1 VGGGT
6 GTDDDDPVDDHGAP
20 TPEREADDVGELPRL
35 VMRQKTY
42 RYRQDLDWNDSA
54 APISIPATLVAS
66 PAASGEPPP
75 SEPPAQDGSA
85 RSHERATTIETL
97 AGAAERATTLEML
110 ARAADHATA
119 LEVAAY
125 ARATAELTP
134 TSELPAVGRESEEI
148 ELPLIV
154 RPAPEEPILEPD
166 PEDADHGSDPSSEP
180 APTRTPASNWALSH
194 ARTIEPRPAEA
205 LEPAATTTKPHRG
218 AMVSPAAPIGT
229 TTAQRPH
236 QIVDRDRELERQEHL
251 ATVGRMKRLMPLAT
265 VLWLG
270 FFFVD
275 FVLATWVVP
284 GPLLPYLGLR
294 LLGVVPILISWWRL
308 VREPTPTPRLLA
320 VLDLAMTSSSAT
332 ILSAMCLL
340 SGGLTSPYATYI
352 TMVIAGRAAS
362 TPDHWRTG
370 MVRLGVPALASP
382 VVLALSL
389 PFSPMLQQQLADAG
403 ARGTYF
409 FYLMLI
415 GGAWGL
421 LVIASHNAWVL
432 RRQVFRSRSIGRYR
446 LERRIGEGGMGEV
459 WVAWDEQLRRDVALK
474 ILRPE
479 AGTQAA
485 AVARFER
492 EIMATAALSHPNTV
506 RIYDHGVTDDG
517 LWYYAME
524 LLTGV
529 DLYEL
534 VAAEGPLSPA
544 RAIHVARQA
553 AGALAEAHRRGI
565 VHRDLKPENLFV
577 AELGGERDFVKVLDF
592 GIVRMIQSDEVRLTG
607 TGWVAGTPAYVSPE
621 VAAGGDAGPPA
632 DVYGLGGVLYFALTA
647 TPPFDAESSAA
658 LLRLHVSAAP
668 EPPSKRRGR
677 PLPPGLEETVMRC
690 LAKRPEDRFADA
702 GALARA
708 LDDCAGSGLVEPD
721 EPDEPAEPA
730 NADDGEGE
738 PGLNLPRLTP
748 LRPSEH

>member
-1 VGGGT
+1 VSRGS
-6 GTDDDDPVDDHGAP
+6 GTDDERDATDVDAEPRP
-20 TPEREADDVGELPRL
+20 T
-35 VMRQKTY
+35 MRQKTY
-42 RYRQDLDWNDSA
+42 RYRQDLEWNDGA
-54 APISIPATLVAS
+54 APISVPPPLAPTRDAPPQGAVAS
-66 PAASGEPPP
+66 PAAPL
-75 SEPPAQDGSA
+75 
-85 RSHERATTIETL
+85 RATTT
-97 AGAAERATTLEML
+97 
-110 ARAADHATA
+110 
-119 LEVAAY
+119 
-125 ARATAELTP
+125 
-134 TSELPAVGRESEEI
+134 
-148 ELPLIV
+148 
-154 RPAPEEPILEPD
+154 
-166 PEDADHGSDPSSEP
+166 
-180 APTRTPASNWALSH
+180 
-194 ARTIEPRPAEA
+194 
-205 LEPAATTTKPHRG
+205 
-218 AMVSPAAPIGT
+218 
-229 TTAQRPH
+229 RPH
-236 QIVDRDRELERQEHL
+236 QIIDRDRELERQEHL

-294 LLGVVPILISWWRL
+294 LLGVVPILISWRRL
-308 VREPTPTPRLLA
+308 VREPTPGPRLLA
-320 VLDLAMTSSSAT
+320 ALDLAMTSSSAT
-332 ILSAMCLL
+332 ILAAMCLL

-382 VVLALSL
+382 VVLALAL
-389 PFSPMLQQQLADAG
+389 PFSPMLQQQLLDAG

-409 FYLMLI
+409 FHLMLI

-421 LVIASHNAWVL
+421 LVIASHNAWTL

-459 WVAWDEQLRRDVALK
+459 WVAFDEQLRRDVALK

-479 AGTQAA
+479 VGTQAA

-506 RIYDHGVTDDG
+506 RIFDHGVTDDG

-534 VAAEGPLSPA
+534 VATEGPLSA
-544 RAIHVARQA
+544 GRAIHIARQA
-553 AGALAEAHRRGI
+553 AGALAEAHRRGL

-577 AELGGERDFVKVLDF
+577 AELGGEPDFVKLLDF
-592 GIVRMIQSDEVRLTG
+592 GIVRMTESDEVRLTG
-607 TGWVAGTPAYVSPE
+607 TGWVAGTPAYLSPE

-658 LLRLHVSAAP
+658 LLRLHVSATP
-668 EPPSKRRGR
+668 EPPSQRRGR
-677 PLPPGLEETVMRC
+677 PLPPGLEETVLRC
-690 LAKRPEDRFADA
+690 LAKRPEDRFANA
-702 GALARA
+702 GELARA
-708 LDDCAGSGLVEPD
+708 LDACAAAGTTDVAPED
-721 EPDEPAEPA
+721 PAE
-730 NADDGEGE
+730 
-738 PGLNLPRLTP
+738 LHLPRLTP
-748 LRPSEH
+748 LRFPEG

>member
-1 VGGGT
+1 MSHGS
-6 GTDDDDPVDDHGAP
+6 GTDDDPPVADDEAP
-20 TPEREADDVGELPRL
+20 PPERDAALESEEPSGPQLM
-35 VMRQKTY
+35 MRQRTY
-42 RYRQDLDWNDSA
+42 RYRQDLDWNDA
-54 APISIPATLVAS
+54 APISVAATAITRDVPPTALLVPEPPRDPSPPSTTEPS
-66 PAASGEPPP
+66 PAA
-75 SEPPAQDGSA
+75 PA
-85 RSHERATTIETL
+85 RAS
-97 AGAAERATTLEML
+97 RP
-110 ARAADHATA
+110 ARAA
-119 LEVAAY
+119 
-125 ARATAELTP
+125 
-134 TSELPAVGRESEEI
+134 
-148 ELPLIV
+148 
-154 RPAPEEPILEPD
+154 AP
-166 PEDADHGSDPSSEP
+166 DA
-180 APTRTPASNWALSH
+180 H
-194 ARTIEPRPAEA
+194 ARTRVGTA
-205 LEPAATTTKPHRG
+205 KRG
-218 AMVSPAAPIGT
+218 AMVSAAASIGS
-229 TTAQRPH
+229 TAARPH
-236 QIVDRDRELERQEHL
+236 QVVDRDRELERQEHL

-265 VLWLG
+265 ALWLG

-294 LLGVVPILISWWRL
+294 LLGVIPILLSWWRL
-308 VREPTPTPRLLA
+308 VREPTPTPTQLA
-320 VLDLAMTSSSAT
+320 ALDLAMTTSSAT
-332 ILSAMCLL
+332 ILAAMCLL
-340 SGGLTSPYATYI
+340 SGGLQSPYATYI
-352 TMVIAGRAAS
+352 AMVIAGRAAS

-382 VVLALSL
+382 VVLALAL
-389 PFSPMLQQQLADAG
+389 PFSTTLQIQLGDAG

-421 LVIASHNAWVL
+421 LVIASHNAWKL

-506 RIYDHGVTDDG
+506 RIFDHGATDDG

-524 LLTGV
+524 LLSGV

-534 VAAEGPLSPA
+534 VAAEGPLSPG
-544 RAIHVARQA
+544 RAIHLARQA
-553 AGALAEAHRRGI
+553 AGALAEAHRRGL

-577 AELGGERDFVKVLDF
+577 AELGGEPDFVKVLDF
-592 GIVRMIQSDEVRLTG
+592 GIVRMTESDEVRLTG

-658 LLRLHVSAAP
+658 LLRLHVSATP
-668 EPPSKRRGR
+668 ELPSKRRGR
-677 PLPPGLEETVMRC
+677 PLPPGLEETIMRC

-702 GALARA
+702 GELARA
-708 LDDCAGSGLVEPD
+708 LDACAASGTTELPGD
-721 EPDEPAEPA
+721 
-730 NADDGEGE
+730 DDGEVHGE
-738 PGLNLPRLTP
+738 DDGEALFIPRLTP
-748 LRPSEH
+748 QRFPEA